1 MTNKNSMA
9 LGPGQIRLDYL
20 TIDWPLTPLGENK
33 NPYVQGWQN
42 KSFSPQEIEVELGK
56 GTL

>member
-33 NPYVQGWQN
+33 NPYVQGLA
-42 KSFSPQEIEVELGK
+42 K
-56 GTL
+56 